1 MSHFPDL
8 LNIDQDNTGENFW
21 PSLTDIMMVV
31 VMIFLIST
39 ATLIIKNWSLVQ
51 DLTTTIEKERAAR
64 QKIQL
69 TAAENMTLEERVAAL
84 EAMLSDFQLRE
95 MRSRE
100 DKAALEKRVSAL
112 LAKLS
117 QSTRFVATLKAKL
130 TDKTNQ
136 IKTQLAQLE
145 RIESELKAA
154 REETQTRQQTLQ
166 SLQTQLQQQTSQL
179 DDKTRELA
187 SANEIITSLRL
198 KQENQQAALDSSRQT
213 MTLTEENLEKLREQF
228 AELEQKY
235 NKLVRPARTT
245 KGKTIVSVRLQ
256 KVDDESRYA
265 IKLPDSHN
273 FVTVDKSTLHAQ
285 LAALK
290 QQYGDKLYVR
300 IVFPDNNGL
309 SYKEA
314 YSFTNEILT
323 KYDYYHAEQP

>member
-84 EAMLSDFQLRE
+84 EEMLSDFQLRE

>member
-1 MSHFPDL
+1 MSNFPDL
-8 LNIDQDNTGENFW
+8 LNVDQENTGENFW

-39 ATLIIKNWSLVQ
+39 ATLIIRNWSLVQ

-69 TAAENMTLEERVAAL
+69 TTAENMTLEERVAAL
-84 EAMLSDFQLRE
+84 EGMLSDFQLRE
-95 MRSRE
+95 MRSKE
-100 DKAALEKRVSAL
+100 QKAALEARVNKL
-112 LAKLS
+112 LSELS
-117 QSTRFVATLKAKL
+117 QSTSFVAALEEKLADKSSQIQAK
-130 TDKTNQ
+130 
-136 IKTQLAQLE
+136 LAQLQQ
-145 RIESELKAA
+145 IENELKAA
-154 REETQTRQQTLQ
+154 RDEARSRQQTLD
-166 SLQTQLQQQTSQL
+166 SLQTELQQQTTQL
-179 DDKTRELA
+179 ADKTRELA

-198 KQENQQAALDSSRQT
+198 ERKQQQTALDTSRQT
-213 MTLTEENLEKLREQF
+213 MALSEENLAKLREQF

-245 KGKTIVSVRLQ
+245 KGKIIVSARLQ
-256 KVDDESRYA
+256 KIDDESRYA
-265 IKLPDSHN
+265 IKLPDSRS
-273 FVTVDKSTLHAQ
+273 FVPVDKDTLHEQ

-290 QQYGDKLYVR
+290 AQYGDKLYVR

-314 YSFTNEILT
+314 YSFTNEILS